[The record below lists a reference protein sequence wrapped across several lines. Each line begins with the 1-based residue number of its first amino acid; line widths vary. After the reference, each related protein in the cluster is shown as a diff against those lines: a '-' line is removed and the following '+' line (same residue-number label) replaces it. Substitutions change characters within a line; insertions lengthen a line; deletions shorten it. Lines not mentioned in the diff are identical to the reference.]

1 MSLITDITTL
11 KQRLNKITAA
21 GETLGFVPTMG
32 YLHEGHLSLIKQAKK
47 QNDIVVVSVF
57 VNPTQF
63 APHEDYD
70 SYPRD
75 IERDYRLAIQ
85 AGADIIFHPDVNEIY
100 PKGAST
106 FVEVE
111 GDITKKLCG
120 ESRPSHFKGVTTVV
134 NILFNIINPDRA
146 YFGQKDAQQV
156 IVLKKMVK
164 DMHMRVNIVVC
175 PIVREADGLAMSSR
189 NTYLSDEERKQA
201 LILNQALFTAHKKCQ
216 EGERS
221 VGFLKD
227 LIRQTIKTQPLADIE
242 YIEILD
248 ATTLEKIENVERI
261 ALAAVA
267 VRFGKTRLIDNVFL
281 EGVEKNVINN
291 V

>member
-1 MSLITDITTL
+1 MSLITEISSL
-11 KQRLNKITAA
+11 KQQLYKHKTK
-21 GETLGFVPTMG
+21 GETIGFVPTMG
-32 YLHEGHLSLIKQAKK
+32 YLHEGHLSLIKKAKK

-75 IERDYRLAIQ
+75 IERDYRLAKQ
-85 AGADIIFHPDVNEIY
+85 AGADLVFHPDVREIY
-100 PKGAST
+100 PEGATT

-120 ESRPSHFKGVTTVV
+120 ASRPSHFKGVTTVV
-134 NILFNIINPDRA
+134 NILFNLVEPDKA

-156 IVLKKMVK
+156 IVLKKMVR
-164 DMHMRVNIVVC
+164 DLHIPVEIIVC

-189 NTYLSDEERKQA
+189 NTYLSDDERKQA
-201 LILNQALFTAHKKCQ
+201 LILNQALYSAKERYTK
-216 EGERS
+216 GEKS
-221 VGFLKD
+221 VKALKG
-227 LIRQTIKTQPLADIE
+227 LVTQMIATQPLAVID
-242 YIEILD
+242 YVEILD
-248 ATTLEKIENVERI
+248 ATTLDNIEEVERT

-267 VRFGKTRLIDNVFL
+267 VKFGKTRLIDNVFL
-281 EGVEKNVINN
+281 EGVE
-291 V
+291 